1 MIHAG
6 LMLCTIHM
14 VTALRTCVSPCDAC
28 VATVANCVSL
38 FTYTRC
44 QVLSDRMTELNTA
57 LGRTGLRMESVETTS
72 RQLGES
78 CESSRVVQGNCY
90 SEAVIVVFL
99 VLLKRNNAVPV
110 KVLFVCPMLV
120 LVLSRRTATGLC

>member
-1 MIHAG
+1 VHFFLFVAIFVCNGYSLRFPAFPCC
-6 LMLCTIHM
+6 LCTF
-14 VTALRTCVSPCDAC
+14 A
-28 VATVANCVSL
+28 
-38 FTYTRC
+38 
-44 QVLSDRMTELNTA
+44 VLSDRVAELNTA

-99 VLLKRNNAVPV
+99 VLLKRNNAVPIEV
-110 KVLFVCPMLV
+110 FCVLCAGPTPL
-120 LVLSRRTATGLC
+120 TA